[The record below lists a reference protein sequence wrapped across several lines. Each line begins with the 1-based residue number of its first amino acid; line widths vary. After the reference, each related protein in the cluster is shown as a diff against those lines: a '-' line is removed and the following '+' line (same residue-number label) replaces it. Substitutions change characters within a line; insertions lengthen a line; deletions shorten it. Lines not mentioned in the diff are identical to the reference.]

1 MATQRPEP
9 QLRASIP
16 VSRYM
21 VSAFVTPIAN
31 YHWPDSGRL
40 NAELA
45 ALILDEESREPGV
58 SRSNV
63 DGWHSGLDFL
73 ERDMPA
79 IALLRGRI
87 ERFVSGLNEAV
98 MAEDADGQPGDFTL
112 EGWAN
117 VLRDGGY
124 NSLHSH
130 PNSFWSG
137 VYYVTGN
144 GAGDDHPFSG
154 KLELVDPRPGASL
167 EYVDSTRLYGRFL
180 VRPSAGQM
188 IVFPSWL
195 QHFVHPCRGSE
206 PRISIAFNAS
216 L

>member
-1 MATQRPEP
+1 
-9 QLRASIP
+9 
-16 VSRYM
+16 M
-21 VSAFVTPIAN
+21 VSAFATPIAN
-31 YHWPDSGRL
+31 YRWPDSGEL

-45 ALILDEESREPGV
+45 ALVLDEESREPGV
-58 SRSNV
+58 SRSNIG
-63 DGWHSGLDFL
+63 GWHSGLDFL
-73 ERDMPA
+73 DREAPMIAALRD
-79 IALLRGRI
+79 RI
-87 ERFVSGLNEAV
+87 ENFVTDLNEAV
-98 MAEDADGQPGDFTL
+98 FSDDADRQPRDFSL

-144 GAGDDHPFSG
+144 NASDEYPFSG

-180 VRPSAGQM
+180 VNPSPGQM

-195 QHFVHPCRGSE
+195 QHFVHPCRGNE